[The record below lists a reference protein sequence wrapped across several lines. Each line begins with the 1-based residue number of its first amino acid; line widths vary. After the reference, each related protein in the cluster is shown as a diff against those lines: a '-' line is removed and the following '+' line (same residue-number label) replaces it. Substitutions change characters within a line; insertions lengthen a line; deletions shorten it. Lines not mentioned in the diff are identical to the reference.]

1 MRRILPFLLF
11 FQVAINLYAQDTPIS
26 KKKAF
31 SFFYANDFTGQTD
44 KYYTNGVAFAFTLPA
59 IAKSP
64 FSLSWLPWQK
74 ASTSYHTISFKYDVF
89 TPDLHKELYS
99 DRPFASVM
107 MLGSKHQ
114 YLLPKNELMLAS
126 ELQFGI
132 IGQATGAGKLQNGL
146 HKLMPGADSVIGWE
160 TQIQNDIALNYI
172 FSVDKQVHRSEYAEI
187 ILGGSAYLGSPYTKF
202 EPHILLRIG
211 MMGDYFDKLNDN
223 HKDKWQAYIFGDF
236 KPSYVVYNAT
246 LNGGPINPNNPYE
259 LTEIENF
266 VLDLQAGF
274 GITYRSYALSIGQ
287 HFITPEFSG
296 AEFYMWGE
304 LNFMITF

>member
-1 MRRILPFLLF
+1 MREILPFLLF
-11 FQVAINLYAQDTPIS
+11 FQLAINLHAQELPIS
-26 KKKAF
+26 EGKAF
-31 SFFYANDFTGQTD
+31 NFFYANDVSGQTD
-44 KYYTNGVAFAFTLPA
+44 KYYTNGVAFSFTLPA

-64 FSLSWLPWQK
+64 FSLSWLRWQQ
-74 ASTSYHTISFKYDVF
+74 ATTSYHTIGLKYDVF
-89 TPDLHKELYS
+89 TPDLNKELYS

-107 MLGSKHQ
+107 MLGTRHQ
-114 YLLPKNELMLAS
+114 YVLPKNKLMLSS

-146 HKLMPGADSVIGWE
+146 HSIMPGADSVIGWE
-160 TQIQNDIALNYI
+160 TQIRNDIALNYT

-187 ILGGSAYLGSPYTKF
+187 ILGGAAYLGSPYTKI
-202 EPHILLRIG
+202 ESHVLLRLG
-211 MMGDYFDKLNDN
+211 LMSDYFDMLNAN
-223 HKDKWQAYIFGDF
+223 QPNKWQAYIFGDL

-259 LTEIENF
+259 LAEIENF
-266 VLDLQAGF
+266 VLDLQVGAS
-274 GITYRSYALSIGQ
+274 ITYKSYTLSLGQ

-296 AEFYMWGE
+296 AELYMWGE